1 MRRAYYIDENK
12 RKILRDNTI
21 KGARQY
27 SHYLVDKDFLVL
39 CEDGKEY
46 VLHFL
51 KNDFRHL
58 TGIKSDLRDDVFF
71 QNSKKGHLDLGNI
84 AEYQKYNWETLK
96 SKSKGIVQ
104 IHKVLYENI
113 QNSLFL
119 INLHTNTR
127 DFPVAIKN
135 TNINACIGF
144 VDSYHKARTLRKYN
158 SSNNA
163 DLQKKISLIAAK
175 KSNMVLYNE
184 LVYTSA
190 IKNVYDL
197 NESILE
203 KLSERVEDKFLEV
216 LTKPEQSEGYITNEG

>member
-1 MRRAYYIDENK
+1 MEIKEN
-12 RKILRDNTI
+12 
-21 KGARQY
+21 
-27 SHYLVDKDFLVL
+27 F
-39 CEDGKEY
+39 
-46 VLHFL
+46 

-58 TGIKSDLRDDVFF
+58 TGIKSNLKDDLFF

-104 IHKVLYENI
+104 IHKILYEDI

-135 TNINACIGF
+135 TNINTCIGF

-158 SSNNA
+158 SSNKA
-163 DLQKKISLIAAK
+163 DSQKKISLIVAK
-175 KSNMVLYNE
+175 KADMVLYNE
-184 LVYTSA
+184 LVYISA
-190 IKNVYDL
+190 IKNVYGL

-203 KLSERVEDKFLEV
+203 KLSENVEDSFLEI
-216 LTKPEQSEGYITNEG
+216 LTQPEKLRDT

>member
-1 MRRAYYIDENK
+1 MRSAYYIDRNK
-12 RKILRDNTI
+12 RKMLRDNTI

-39 CEDGKEY
+39 CEDGRQY

-58 TGIKSDLRDDVFF
+58 TGIKSNLKDDLFF

-84 AEYQKYNWETLK
+84 EEYQKYNWETLK
-96 SKSKGIVQ
+96 SKSKGIAQ
-104 IHKVLYENI
+104 IHKILYENI

-135 TNINACIGF
+135 TNINTCIGF

-158 SSNNA
+158 SSNKA
-163 DLQKKISLIAAK
+163 DSQKKISLIVAK
-175 KSNMVLYNE
+175 KADMVLYNE
-184 LVYTSA
+184 LVYISA
-190 IKNVYDL
+190 IKNVYGL

-203 KLSERVEDKFLEV
+203 KLSEKVEDRFLEI
-216 LTKPEQSEGYITNEG
+216 LTQPEKLRDT